1 MVYQSSCFLA
11 NCSCGGLSPLLVHLW
26 PECLG
31 CEGEPPKLGA
41 NQRVLD
47 QEDLQDI
54 SSCAGQEWQLEE
66 RKHRIKIKILTDRR
80 FLKQILI

>member
-54 SSCAGQEWQLEE
+54 SSCAGQEWQL
-66 RKHRIKIKILTDRR
+66 IKIEILTYRR